1 MSVFQSGTGGALVS
15 TTLPAALFEVSR
27 LLISAENTR
36 NAANSGVA
44 AINNITANLSI
55 DGGVASIAATI
66 PIIATLSTSGVPTIS
81 AQNYLGSAYT
91 GFIPGTGADV
101 KSTNVIAAFVEIAQ
115 LLSATEK
122 GVTPVENQPDNVQIT
137 YDLEASSATISANLP
152 FSTTASASGN
162 ITIEAL
168 DYL

>member
-1 MSVFQSGTGGALVS
+1 MSIFNIGTGGDLLS
-15 TTLPAALFEVSR
+15 TNLPGALFEISR
-27 LLISAENTR
+27 LLVAAENVR

-44 AINNITANLSI
+44 AVNNITASLSI

-66 PIIATLSTSGVPTIS
+66 PITPTLSASGVPTLT

-91 GFIPGTGADV
+91 AFVPGTGADV
-101 KSTNVIAAFVEIAQ
+101 KSTNTIAAFLEISQ
-115 LLSATEK
+115 LLSAAEK
-122 GVTPVENQPDNVQIT
+122 SVTPLENQPNNIQIT

-152 FSTTASASGN
+152 FSTTSNAGA
-162 ITIEAL
+162 ITINAL